1 MFEQLAMS
9 HVCDFLKLLI
19 HEQVVYEISHDDIG
33 VSTTSYLI
41 PLPSPYL

>member
-33 VSTTSYLI
+33 VSYLI